1 MTNEEVSYNTKKALA
16 DTLKKLMTHKPFSKI
31 TVSEIIRE
39 CNVNRKTFYYH
50 FEDIYSL
57 LKWIF
62 EQEAIDIVKKY
73 DLVNDYSDVIN
84 FVFDYVQHNAF
95 TISCAYDSLGRDV
108 LKSFFY
114 QDFISITRKIIISTE
129 ETLGISVSDD
139 FRDFLCNL
147 YTEGIAGMLIQLA
160 QHPEAYKKEK
170 LTEYYSI
177 IIHTSVSAVLL
188 DYAKKA
194 NDKESAL

>member
-16 DTLKKLMTHKPFSKI
+16 DTLKELMTHKPFSKI

-73 DLVNDYSDVIN
+73 DLINDYTDVIN

-95 TISCAYDSLGRDV
+95 IISCTYDSLGRDV

-114 QDFISITRKIIISTE
+114 QDFISITRKIIISME
-129 ETLGISVSDD
+129 ETLDIRVSDD
-139 FRDFLCNL
+139 LLNFLCNL
-147 YTEGIAGMLIQLA
+147 FTEGMAGMLIQLA
-160 QHPEAYKKEK
+160 QHPNAYKKEQ
-170 LTEYYSI
+170 LIEYYSI
-177 IIHTSVSAVLL
+177 IIHTSIPAVLL

-194 NDKESAL
+194 NDKGSAL

>member
-16 DTLKKLMTHKPFSKI
+16 DTLKELMTRKPFSKI

-73 DLVNDYSDVIN
+73 DLINDYTDVIN

-95 TISCAYDSLGRDV
+95 IISCTYDSLGRDV

-114 QDFISITRKIIISTE
+114 QDFISITRKIIISME
-129 ETLGISVSDD
+129 ETLDIRVSDD
-139 FRDFLCNL
+139 
-147 YTEGIAGMLIQLA
+147 
-160 QHPEAYKKEK
+160 
-170 LTEYYSI
+170 
-177 IIHTSVSAVLL
+177 LL
-188 DYAKKA
+188 NFHRRNGRYADPA
-194 NDKESAL
+194 CTASQCLQERATYRILFDHHSYLHSCCTA